1 MSFCGQCGFTAQT
14 GAKFCSSC
22 GASLGELERKSV
34 NTESPSTSAARPA
47 PRTRPARVSPVRPG
61 EAPALIIV
69 AEGTSRELQTRI
81 GQLRPKDEVV
91 RVPTQTALG
100 TVQKTLVRLTGSR
113 KRPASVCLVGSV
125 DSLPPAEVEDLT
137 GMDESVLTDNPYGST
152 RPFDPDNPV
161 TWLPEVPVGRIPT
174 EDVELAGRLL
184 AVQDDLCGSWDDSV
198 AISALVWRG
207 ASQSVLK
214 TCQARD
220 VMLEMSPDVDHA
232 ILDGRQEPARGRL
245 YFNVHGSNL
254 EPNWYGEGP
263 DGDMPVVITPTT
275 MAYKDNAILVSEAC
289 YGATQLFEDES
300 MSRIF
305 LRNGGSCFIGSSI
318 IAWGPSDAPIGQADI
333 IAAEAFRNLDAGAT
347 AADALLLAKHSVLES
362 ATVEDVPIPPA
373 ILNTVLSF
381 NLLGP
386 PWARVSSRGAHQKV
400 DRISSKGAREKVD
413 RVSSKGTREK
423 EEGLLD
429 RVRRQINA
437 APGEDESLLGQ
448 VRARIADR
456 LPTSLASALRRVPLD
471 PSSLSTRFES
481 SGEIEKVLGLKDNT
495 FQNAVNT
502 TLEVKNRQTTF
513 LTARHKHKR
522 FSSFRSALVDQNGR
536 VVSFYHSK

>member
-1 MSFCGQCGFTAQT
+1 
-14 GAKFCSSC
+14 
-22 GASLGELERKSV
+22 
-34 NTESPSTSAARPA
+34 
-47 PRTRPARVSPVRPG
+47 
-61 EAPALIIV
+61 
-69 AEGTSRELQTRI
+69 
-81 GQLRPKDEVV
+81 
-91 RVPTQTALG
+91 
-100 TVQKTLVRLTGSR
+100 
-113 KRPASVCLVGSV
+113 
-125 DSLPPAEVEDLT
+125 
-137 GMDESVLTDNPYGST
+137 
-152 RPFDPDNPV
+152 
-161 TWLPEVPVGRIPT
+161 
-174 EDVELAGRLL
+174 
-184 AVQDDLCGSWDDSV
+184 
-198 AISALVWRG
+198 
-207 ASQSVLK
+207 
-214 TCQARD
+214 
-220 VMLEMSPDVDHA
+220 
-232 ILDGRQEPARGRL
+232 
-245 YFNVHGSNL
+245 
-254 EPNWYGEGP
+254 
-263 DGDMPVVITPTT
+263 
-275 MAYKDNAILVSEAC
+275 
-289 YGATQLFEDES
+289 
-300 MSRIF
+300 
-305 LRNGGSCFIGSSI
+305 
-318 IAWGPSDAPIGQADI
+318 PIGQADI

-347 AADALLLAKHSVLES
+347 AADALLLAKHTVLES
-362 ATVEDVPIPPA
+362 ATVKDVPIPPA

-413 RVSSKGTREK
+413 RVSSKGAREK